1 MPCNDIS
8 RVVSFYTTV
17 LGWES
22 ADPASSPSLP
32 GAMEGT
38 DAVHMFK
45 TGKLSGAFVKMSK
58 PEGVAT
64 VADAA
69 HPAKTAVLASFF
81 VASIEET
88 LKKVE
93 DAGGR
98 VHVYVILK
106 GMSRTE
112 LMGLTCWG
120 TLGRRP
126 PLPGAA
132 WDTLPA
138 SSTLRATCRAFGLA
152 QESDVTVERQSV
164 NPLLH

>member
-1 MPCNDIS
+1 MASDDCNDSFPAVGELCWLEVPCNDIA

-32 GAMEGT
+32 GAMDGT

-45 TGKLSGAFVKMSK
+45 TSKLSGAFVKMSK

-69 HPAKTAVLASFF
+69 HPAKAAVLTSFF
-81 VASIEET
+81 VPSIEET

-98 VHVYVILK
+98 VHVPKTAIA
-106 GMSRTE
+106 GGS
-112 LMGLTCWG
+112 MGYFARFIDSEGNLQGIWAA
-120 TLGRRP
+120 
-126 PLPGAA
+126 PGK
-132 WDTLPA
+132 
-138 SSTLRATCRAFGLA
+138 
-152 QESDVTVERQSV
+152 
-164 NPLLH
+164 